1 MKASLLS
8 FRVLWTAHT
17 VRFMHENAEILLDEL
32 AEPARVV
39 GTIQDITERKE
50 AEERAR
56 YLANYDELTTLAN
69 RRLVVDQLGAALARA
84 RRASR
89 VVATLFVDLDHF
101 KRINDS
107 LGHAVGDRLLQRITE
122 RLRTCV
128 RGSDVVGSAG
138 EADEPSSPVIGR
150 LGGEQVHLLPTP
162 PPHPP
167 YAPPVSR

>member
-1 MKASLLS
+1 ADTPGRMS
-8 FRVLWTAHT
+8 
-17 VRFMHENAEILLDEL
+17 HENAEILRGEL

-39 GTIQDITERKE
+39 GPLKDITERKE

-56 YLANYDELTTLAN
+56 YLANYVELTTLAN

-107 LGHAVGDRLLQRITE
+107 LGHAVGDRLLQRITD
-122 RLRTCV
+122 RHRTRV
-128 RGSDVVGSAG
+128 RVSDVVGSVGAAAG
-138 EADEPSSPVIGR
+138 HIA
-150 LGGEQVHLLPTP
+150 
-162 PPHPP
+162 
-167 YAPPVSR
+167 